1 MRRWLAMALGAELL
15 VALGSAAPSRAE
27 PRLIPVPTQVIYP
40 GDRISDALLAE
51 APEPPAGSL
60 GAQGAILQRSELVG
74 KVARRTLLP
83 GKPIP
88 INGVEEP
95 RAVSVGA
102 LVKIVYAED
111 GIKLTTVAQALQN
124 GFVGQIVQLR
134 NLDSGIVVTG
144 AIQPDGSVHISGD

>member
-1 MRRWLAMALGAELL
+1 MRLCFAAAAVLVL
-15 VALGSAAPSRAE
+15 VAPALAGAP
-27 PRLIPVPTQVIYP
+27 PLPVPTQVIYP
-40 GDRISDALLAE
+40 GDRISDALLTE
-51 APEPPAGSL
+51 ASDVAPTA
-60 GAQGAILQRSELVG
+60 AQGAIADRSQLVG

-88 INGVEEP
+88 LNGVEEA

-102 LVKIVYAED
+102 LVKIVYADD
-111 GIKLTTVAQALQN
+111 GIALSTVAQALQN

-144 AIQPDGSVHISGD
+144 AIQPDGSVRISGD